1 MRILEFEHKH
11 FGVEDMK
18 EILPAMG
25 HELTVISTPLIL
37 ERTSEEFDKL
47 FDSLIIG
54 NNDSHSSNSYC
65 NTDKYCKYDA
75 VFTFNYSVVV
85 SNCCNRHNIPYIAWV
100 YDSPLL
106 TIYSYTITNPCNHI
120 FLFDSAQ
127 YIELKNGGI
136 DTVYYMPL
144 AANTDRLDKL
154 TLNEHIHEVFDL
166 SLIHI

>member
-54 NNDSHSSNSYC
+54 NNDNHNSNSYC
-65 NTDKYCKYDA
+65 NTNKYCKYDA

-85 SNCCNRHNIPYIAWV
+85 S
-100 YDSPLL
+100 
-106 TIYSYTITNPCNHI
+106 
-120 FLFDSAQ
+120 
-127 YIELKNGGI
+127 K
-136 DTVYYMPL
+136 
-144 AANTDRLDKL
+144 DRKS
-154 TLNEHIHEVFDL
+154 VV
-166 SLIHI
+166 

>member
-54 NNDSHSSNSYC
+54 NNDSHSSNSHNSNIY
-65 NTDKYCKYDA
+65 NSNSYNNNNIKTIIIAIVILTSTANMMLYLHLTTALSYPTA
-75 VFTFNYSVVV
+75 VT
-85 SNCCNRHNIPYIAWV
+85 A
-100 YDSPLL
+100 
-106 TIYSYTITNPCNHI
+106 TT
-120 FLFDSAQ
+120 
-127 YIELKNGGI
+127 
-136 DTVYYMPL
+136 
-144 AANTDRLDKL
+144 
-154 TLNEHIHEVFDL
+154 
-166 SLIHI
+166 SLI

>member
-54 NNDSHSSNSYC
+54 NNDSHSSNSYNNNC
-65 NTDKYCKYDA
+65 SNTVMPSKQSRYDA

-85 SNCCNRHNIPYIAWV
+85 SN
-100 YDSPLL
+100 LQ
-106 TIYSYTITNPCNHI
+106 YTH
-120 FLFDSAQ
+120 
-127 YIELKNGGI
+127 
-136 DTVYYMPL
+136 
-144 AANTDRLDKL
+144 
-154 TLNEHIHEVFDL
+154 TL
-166 SLIHI
+166 

>member
-54 NNDSHSSNSYC
+54 NNDSHSITIAIIIAIVILLYLI
-65 NTDKYCKYDA
+65 
-75 VFTFNYSVVV
+75 
-85 SNCCNRHNIPYIAWV
+85 NIPNMMLY
-100 YDSPLL
+100 LHL
-106 TIYSYTITNPCNHI
+106 TTALSYPTAVT
-120 FLFDSAQ
+120 A
-127 YIELKNGGI
+127 
-136 DTVYYMPL
+136 T
-144 AANTDRLDKL
+144 T
-154 TLNEHIHEVFDL
+154 
-166 SLIHI
+166 SLI